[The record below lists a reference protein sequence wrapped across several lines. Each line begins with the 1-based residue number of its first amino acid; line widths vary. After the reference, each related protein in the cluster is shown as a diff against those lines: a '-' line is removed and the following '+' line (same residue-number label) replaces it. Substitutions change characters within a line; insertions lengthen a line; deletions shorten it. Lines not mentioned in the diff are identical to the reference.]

1 MRVLI
6 GCSCPR
12 FKTQE
17 KALEISTW
25 PLSVFVCRLDD
36 AIRRFI
42 TTFVFHHASRKGGT
56 TRERPRRERTHPDR
70 ATAEAPSSRRVPR
83 ARVGVTRRAGL
94 STRLETRR
102 ASSRRRPPFFFSERA
117 PEPRARLRDDAR
129 RRDAST
135 RLCRL
140 PRRPPTL
147 AWPPSPPRAT
157 SRLEMCRPPAHER
170 AASP

>member
-12 FKTQE
+12 LKTQE

-36 AIRRFI
+36 SGVSSRLSCFI
-42 TTFVFHHASRKGGT
+42 TRRGKGGRLARDPAASAHTRTARPPRHRAAGEYRARASVSRDARRSLDASR
-56 TRERPRRERTHPDR
+56 D
-70 ATAEAPSSRRVPR
+70 AS
-83 ARVGVTRRAGL
+83 
-94 STRLETRR
+94 RLEPNE
-102 ASSRRRPPFFFSERA
+102 AFFSERA

-157 SRLEMCRPPAHER
+157 SRPELCRPPAHER